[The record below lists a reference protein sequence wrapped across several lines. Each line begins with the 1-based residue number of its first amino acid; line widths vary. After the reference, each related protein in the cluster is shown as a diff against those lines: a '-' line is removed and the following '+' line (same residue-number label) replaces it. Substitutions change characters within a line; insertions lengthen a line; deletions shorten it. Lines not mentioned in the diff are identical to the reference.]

1 MVQATEAVEGD
12 VSANLELLLPH
23 LNKVSSRPE
32 WLGQIKDWKTRLP
45 FVFDRGTPDG
55 LIKPQNV
62 IEKLS
67 ELTAHM
73 KDRTIIATG
82 VSTSHVLPGPAN
94 ILRLAN
100 TRCGLHSISDGDIH
114 EP

>member
-12 VSANLELLLPH
+12 VSVNLALLLPH

-45 FVFDRGTPDG
+45 FAFDRGTPDG

-82 VSTSHVLPGPAN
+82 VSTTHFLPCFAN
-94 ILRLAN
+94 IPRLAN
-100 TRCGLHSISDGDIH
+100 TKCGRHSISDGDIL

>member
-12 VSANLELLLPH
+12 VAANLALLLPH
-23 LNKVSSRPE
+23 LNKVTSRPE
-32 WLGQIKDWKTRLP
+32 WLGQIKDWKNRLP
-45 FVFDRGTPDG
+45 FAWDRGTPDG

-82 VSTSHVLPGPAN
+82 VSKIRILLYSAN
-94 ILRLAN
+94 ILRSAN
-100 TRCGLHSISDGDIH
+100 IKCGRHSISDGDIL

>member
-12 VSANLELLLPH
+12 VSANLALLLPH
-23 LNKVSSRPE
+23 LNKVPSRPE

-45 FVFDRGTPDG
+45 FAWDRGTSDG

-82 VSTSHVLPGPAN
+82 VSKTRVLLYSAN
-94 ILRLAN
+94 ILRSAN
-100 TRCGLHSISDGDIH
+100 TKCGRHSISDGDIL

>member
-12 VSANLELLLPH
+12 VSANLGLLLPH
-23 LNKVSSRPE
+23 LNKVPSRPE

-45 FVFDRGTPDG
+45 FAFDRGTPDG

-73 KDRTIIATG
+73 KDRTIITTG
-82 VSTSHVLPGPAN
+82 VSTSHVLPGSAN
-94 ILRLAN
+94 IPRLAN
-100 TRCGLHSISDGDIH
+100 TRCGRHSISDGDIH

>member
-12 VSANLELLLPH
+12 VSANLALLLPH

-45 FVFDRGTPDG
+45 FAFDRGTPDG

-82 VSTSHVLPGPAN
+82 VSKTHVLLYYAN

-100 TRCGLHSISDGDIH
+100 TKCGRHSISDGDIL